1 MSAAWSA
8 RAATISSSN
17 AGNVDTGSGRED
29 NGVRTVPRLGGVAH
43 SGEHRVPARARLEQL
58 DHEAERGRGVD
69 PRRAARARVALERE
83 GGAGGNVRVTLGLVV
98 VADQCHVVEAVL
110 ATAEDVAEHAGI
122 VVLLADQ
129 LDLQITCVGDGGRA
143 VGKLGRLAAVSAV
156 GERD

>member
-69 PRRAARARVALERE
+69 PRRAARAPVAPQSE
-83 GGAGGNVRVTLGLVV
+83 GGAGGNGRVTPRPRSGSDQWPVV
-98 VADQCHVVEAVL
+98 GGRL
-110 ATAEDVAEHAGI
+110 ATAG
-122 VVLLADQ
+122 
-129 LDLQITCVGDGGRA
+129 
-143 VGKLGRLAAVSAV
+143 
-156 GERD
+156 